1 MKYVMAIDIGTGSG
15 RAVIFDDGGKQI
27 AAAQQEWWHQED
39 ARYPGS
45 MNFDV
50 EGNWRIICACIQQAL
65 AKADLDGADIA
76 AVAVSSMR
84 EAIICYDQQGREIWA
99 CANVDSR
106 AVAEVRDLLATQGA
120 LERELYRQ
128 SGQTFALGALPRLLW
143 IKNHEP
149 DIFARIAKIS
159 MLSDWVA
166 YRLCGELAVDA
177 SNAGTTGLLALDSRD
192 WLAKP
197 LQDIGLDAGVC
208 PPVLATGTVLG
219 TVGADAAAQSGLSE
233 NTRVCV
239 GGGDCQIGTLGL
251 GLTDAGQCAVLG
263 GTFWQQIVNVPP
275 GIGDA
280 KMDLRINPHVVPGLN
295 QMEAISFFVGA
306 AARWLR
312 DALAPDLVAKVR
324 DPGDAYPLLEAL
336 GADVPAGSYGILP
349 IFSDEMHYGRWMHAA
364 PSFLNLG
371 LDASKYHRGALFKAL
386 QENACVVATRN
397 LERIFALAGVRPAQI
412 VFAAGASKSPR
423 WSQMLADASG
433 LPVVVPVV
441 QEASSL
447 GCAMAAAEG
456 AGWVSSARELARDWV
471 GIARRHEPD
480 VARKALYDELG
491 KQWAAAYAAQLA
503 LVHQGVTTAMWKAP
517 GL

>member
-1 MKYVMAIDIGTGSG
+1 MNYVMAIDIGTGSG
-15 RAVIFDDGGKQI
+15 RAVIFDRAGQQI

-45 MNFDV
+45 MDFDV
-50 EGNWRIICACIQQAL
+50 EGNWRIICACIQKAL
-65 AKADLDGADIA
+65 AKAGLKGADIA

-84 EAIICYDQQGREIWA
+84 EAIVCYDKNGKEIWA

-106 AVAEVRDLLATQGA
+106 AVNEVRELLATQSA

-149 DIFARIAKIS
+149 QTFARIAKIS

-177 SNAGTTGLLALDSRD
+177 SNAGTTGLLALDTRE
-192 WLAKP
+192 WLSKP
-197 LQDIGLDAGVC
+197 LQDIGLDASVC
-208 PPVLATGTVLG
+208 PPVLASGAVLG
-219 TVGADAAAQSGLSE
+219 TVHANAAAQSGLSRE
-233 NTRVCV
+233 TRVCV

-251 GLTDAGQCAVLG
+251 GLTESGQCAVLG
-263 GTFWQQIVNVPP
+263 GTFWQQIVNVAP
-275 GIGDA
+275 GIGDPH
-280 KMDLRINPHVVPGLN
+280 MDLRINPHVVPGVN

-306 AARWLR
+306 AARWFR
-312 DALAPDLVAKVR
+312 DAFAPDLVEQVP

-336 GADVPAGSYGILP
+336 GDGVPDGSYGILP
-349 IFSDEMHYGRWMHAA
+349 IFSDEMHYGRWMHAS

-371 LDASKYHRGALFKAL
+371 LDAAKYHRGALFKAL
-386 QENACVVATRN
+386 QENACIVASRN
-397 LERIFALAGVRPAQI
+397 LRRIFALSGVRPAQI

-433 LPVVVPVV
+433 VEVVVPVV

-456 AGWVSSARELARDWV
+456 AGWVGKVSELAGEWV
-471 GIARRHEPD
+471 GIARRHSPE
-480 VARKALYDELG
+480 RGKKALYDELG
-491 KQWAAAYAAQLA
+491 EQWAQAYAAQLA
-503 LVHQGVTTAMWKAP
+503 LVHQSVTTAMWKAP